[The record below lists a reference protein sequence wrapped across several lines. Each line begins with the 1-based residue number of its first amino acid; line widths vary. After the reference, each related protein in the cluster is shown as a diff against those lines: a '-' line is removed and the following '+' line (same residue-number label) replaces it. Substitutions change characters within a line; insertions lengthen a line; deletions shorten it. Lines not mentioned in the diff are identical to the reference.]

1 MSPTPHIVILVASTR
16 AARFADHPLNWVVA
30 QTAKRADL
38 TFEVIDL
45 RDHQLPYYDRQ
56 GSPAMT
62 PRQYHSDAERELGE
76 KLDAADG
83 FLVIANE
90 YNHGY
95 SAALKNTLDS
105 FFAEWNRKP
114 ISFLGY
120 GNVGGARAI
129 EQLRQVADELDM
141 ASVRPTVNVLGNY
154 VMGIRGGGEPN
165 EVLEPL
171 VPRLDALLEDLH
183 WWATALQ
190 IARAADKEATDASDA
205 SDEQA

>member
-1 MSPTPHIVILVASTR
+1 MSTTPHIVILVASTR
-16 AARFADHPLNWVVA
+16 AARFADYPLNWVVA
-30 QTAKRADL
+30 KTAKRTDF
-38 TFEVIDL
+38 TFEVVDL
-45 RDHQLPYYDRQ
+45 RDHQLPFYDRA

-62 PRQYHSDAERELGE
+62 PREYATEAERVLGE

-95 SAALKNTLDS
+95 TAALKNTLDS
-105 FFAEWNRKP
+105 YFAEWNRKP

-120 GNVGGARAI
+120 GNAGGARAI
-129 EQLRQVADELDM
+129 EQLRQVVDELDM
-141 ASVRPTVNVLGNY
+141 ASVRPTVNLLGNY
-154 VMGIRGGGEPN
+154 VMGIRGGGDPD

-171 VPRLDALLEDLH
+171 APRLDALLEDLH
-183 WWATALQ
+183 WWATALK
-190 IARAADKEATDASDA
+190 IARAADKEETDA